1 MLKEQEIRSY
11 FASHLGE
18 VFGIPDGSARILAP
32 QPKGDRSAPRP
43 DLLVELVVS
52 GKPIR
57 FVAEIKQALHLSGVR
72 QALEQLKAFVRDYP
86 GHLPLFIAPFLSRQ
100 KRDLCKAQGV
110 FYLDLSG
117 NLYVKAKGLY
127 LERISDR
134 NRFPQR
140 QIKKNPFADKASLI
154 IRAMLDDPK
163 RAWGIREL
171 AGVCG
176 VNPGWVSQVVRHL
189 DELHYAVWEQKGIR
203 LVRPRDLVDDWV
215 HFYSYKNNQSAAYY
229 CHAKDL
235 PEILDRIAMLN
246 IPKEMRYALT
256 LHAGAWLVAPH
267 AVAQEVHLYADGE
280 GDRQKIL
287 SFWKD
292 RLKLEPAERGAN
304 LYFLKPYYRH
314 SVFYGAR
321 SLKGLRVVSDL
332 QLYLDLKQYP
342 IRGEEQAEHLFE
354 KRLKSK
360 LGQEG

>member
-1 MLKEQEIRSY
+1 MHFLALTGIE
-11 FASHLGE
+11 
-18 VFGIPDGSARILAP
+18 FG
-32 QPKGDRSAPRP
+32 
-43 DLLVELVVS
+43 ELV
-52 GKPIR
+52 
-57 FVAEIKQALHLSGVR
+57 
-72 QALEQLKAFVRDYP
+72 
-86 GHLPLFIAPFLSRQ
+86 
-100 KRDLCKAQGV
+100 
-110 FYLDLSG
+110 
-117 NLYVKAKGLY
+117 
-127 LERISDR
+127 
-134 NRFPQR
+134 
-140 QIKKNPFADKASLI
+140 
-154 IRAMLDDPK
+154 
-163 RAWGIREL
+163 
-171 AGVCG
+171 
-176 VNPGWVSQVVRHL
+176 L
-189 DELHYAVWEQKGIR
+189 DEIHYAVWEQKRIR

-235 PEILDRIAMLN
+235 PEILDQIAMLK

-256 LHAGAWLVAPH
+256 LHAGAWLAAPH

-304 LYFLKPYYRH
+304 FYLLKPYYRH
-314 SVFYGAR
+314 SVFYGVR

-332 QLYLDLKQYP
+332 QLYLDLKHYP